1 MPEPAIYLNQAG
13 AARVLFITP
22 RTLQRWRVD
31 GTGPAFVRLGRRV
44 AYRQSDIDAWASERV
59 YTTRAE
65 EKAAG
70 LRAMS
75 PQ

>member
-1 MPEPAIYLNQAG
+1 MPEPAIYLDQAG

-44 AYRQSDIDAWASERV
+44 AHA
-59 YTTRAE
+59 
-65 EKAAG
+65 
-70 LRAMS
+70 
-75 PQ
+75 

>member
-1 MPEPAIYLNQAG
+1 MPEPAIYLDQAG

-31 GTGPAFVRLGRRV
+31 GIGPAFVRLGPRRV
-44 AYRQSDIDAWASERV
+44 AYRVSDIDAWASERV

-65 EKAAG
+65 EIAGAA
-70 LRAMS
+70 RS
-75 PQ
+75 